1 MLSASDGGSAAGGG
15 RHAVDVIIAV
25 AGGSFAGSAGTSS
38 PPRVP
43 ECITRPS
50 EGSLRRKVAFRGP
63 LDPPPGRLDHR
74 PSAPMATMVT
84 MISALCPTVRVRD
97 AAAHQRPCVLAGH
110 SYGGAA
116 ITNAA
121 TGNPDVKALV
131 HVDAFI
137 PGQGE
142 NVFAR
147 VAAPPPGRASAETRP
162 RSLTS
167 CAATHQAS
175 RLLQAH
181 DSSPRAWRNN
191 AETHGGDV
199 TVRGYWCSDG
209 NRSRGGH
216 LIHHLAGRGPR

>member
-50 EGSLRRKVAFRGP
+50 EGSLRRMVAFRGP

-84 MISALCPTVRVRD
+84 MISAPCPTVRVRD

-110 SYGGAA
+110 SYGGAGP
-116 ITNAA
+116 TNAA
-121 TGNPDVKALV
+121 PGHPRLEGPVFLGPL
-131 HVDAFI
+131 I
-137 PGQGE
+137 P
-142 NVFAR
+142 
-147 VAAPPPGRASAETRP
+147 
-162 RSLTS
+162 
-167 CAATHQAS
+167 H
-175 RLLQAH
+175 
-181 DSSPRAWRNN
+181 
-191 AETHGGDV
+191 HGADP
-199 TVRGYWCSDG
+199 
-209 NRSRGGH
+209 
-216 LIHHLAGRGPR
+216 L